1 MVYKKVVKVDDIQE
15 SSKSRWYT
23 RKKQKQMIYKKVV
36 KVDGI
41 QESSRSR

>member
-1 MVYKKVVKVDDIQE
+1 MIYKKVVEVDDIQE